1 MSKQSFF
8 LGVLFVCSFGFL
20 LLNLNFNVRT
30 FKLTQEVQAVTLE
43 LQEVA
48 RDVELKELEY
58 YTRTSLDKVYL
69 VATESLGMHY
79 PPRRYVFFNQS
90 VAIQ

>member
-1 MSKQSFF
+1 VSKQPVIF
-8 LGVLFVCSFGFL
+8 GVLFFCSFVFL

-43 LQEVA
+43 LQDVA

-69 VATESLGMHY
+69 VATESLEMHY
-79 PPRRYVFFNQS
+79 PPRRHVFFNQF
-90 VAIQ
+90 VVTQ

>member
-1 MSKQSFF
+1 VSKQSFF
-8 LGVLFVCSFGFL
+8 FGVLFVCSFGFL

-43 LQEVA
+43 LQDVA

-79 PPRRYVFFNQS
+79 QLHRRVFFNQS
-90 VAIQ
+90 VSLQ